1 MLQYVIV
8 VALVAGAVFLAGRS
22 MWRTLT
28 GKKSGC
34 SCGSSAGCCSARSC
48 KTPIV
53 KASDIQEA
61 TSASEMPNN

>member
-1 MLQYVIV
+1 MFQNAIVI
-8 VALVAGAVFLAGRS
+8 ALLAGAVFLAGRS

-34 SCGSSAGCCSARSC
+34 SCGSSAGCCSTKSC

-61 TSASEMPNN
+61 TSTSKMSNN